1 MTTTYAASP
10 LTAVDRC
17 DRCGAQA
24 YVRATM
30 LSGSE
35 LLFCAHHW
43 NENEVALRAVG
54 ATIYDESD
62 RLTEVPATAAL
73 DER

>member
-1 MTTTYAASP
+1 
-10 LTAVDRC
+10 
-17 DRCGAQA
+17 
-24 YVRATM
+24 M

-43 NENEVALRAVG
+43 HDNETALREVADS
-54 ATIYDESD
+54 IQDETD
-62 RLTEVPATAAL
+62 RLAEVPATAAL